1 MSVPHNQSWQ
11 TMHVWFKQAA
21 CPWEAEI
28 HLNGVEHNVLTISWK
43 HFYTILKFQQKL
55 AFASL
60 SSCLSRI
67 KVGVFKDRLFY
78 ILNGFSVEMVFT
90 NQVNPTL
97 SKGISGNVMDLG
109 NFELNGGYVLSKVFQ
124 VGLVRHLNQEA
135 SNPTSTV
142 LVFVCFFL
150 TAWLPFI
157 WAAF

>member
-1 MSVPHNQSWQ
+1 M
-11 TMHVWFKQAA
+11 
-21 CPWEAEI
+21 
-28 HLNGVEHNVLTISWK
+28 NVLTISWK

-109 NFELNGGYVLSKVFQ
+109 NFESNGGCFQSFQ
-124 VGLVRHLNQEA
+124 VGLVRHLLSQEA

-142 LVFVCFFL
+142 LVFVCF
-150 TAWLPFI
+150 
-157 WAAF
+157 